1 MSSTSVSASIL
12 RPLKQGL
19 KVCWVWTFPYKK
31 RPITLD
37 FYVKILYT
45 YSINN
50 AERTQHMSVAGKQLW
65 TPDPDI
71 TTEALD
77 AMRVDVLDRI
87 IVARIGLLLR
97 HPFFGNMATR
107 LRIKAA
113 DDWLPTAAVDGRNL
127 FFNTQF
133 FNAMSNQ
140 EIEFVIAHEILH
152 CVFDHLTRRDDRD
165 PMIFNIAADYIVN
178 NILVRDRIGDKPKLV
193 DCYQDF
199 KYDGWASEEVYD
211 DIFEQA
217 KQNGEEFLK
226 ELGELLDEHLD
237 WEGNGEEEGGSGN
250 NGNVSKSQPKYS
262 KEELREIRDE
272 IKENMMTAAQ
282 SSGAG
287 NTPKEIERMISQL
300 TEPKMNWREIIR
312 QSVQSTIRSDYTF
325 SRPSRKGQM
334 SGAILPS
341 MDFEDTIDIAV
352 CIDMSGSIG
361 EVQGKDF
368 LGEVK
373 GIMEEFPDYNI
384 KVWCFDTKV
393 YNEEDFEANDGKDLL
408 DYELMGGGGTDF
420 MANWT
425 YMKEQD
431 YVPKKL
437 IMFTDGYAWDSWG
450 DPDYCDTVFVIHSN
464 RDKGLQGPFGQTVHY
479 DAAA

>member
-1 MSSTSVSASIL
+1 MTTKDTQSE
-12 RPLKQGL
+12 LKN
-19 KVCWVWTFPYKK
+19 F
-31 RPITLD
+31 
-37 FYVKILYT
+37 
-45 YSINN
+45 
-50 AERTQHMSVAGKQLW
+50 

-71 TTEALD
+71 TPEALEE
-77 AMRVDVLDRI
+77 MRVIVMDRI
-87 IVARIGLLLR
+87 ITARIGLLLR

-107 LRIKAA
+107 LRIVAA
-113 DDWLPTAAVDGRNL
+113 DEWLGTAAVDGRNL
-127 FFNTQF
+127 YYNTQF
-133 FNAMSNQ
+133 FNAMNNK
-140 EIEFVIAHEILH
+140 EIEFVVAHEILH
-152 CVFDHLTRRDDRD
+152 MVFDHMGRRDDRD
-165 PMIFNIAADYIVN
+165 PVIYNISADYIVN
-178 NILVRDRIGDKPKLV
+178 NTLVRDRIGTIPSIVK
-193 DCYQDF
+193 CYQDF
-199 KYDGWASEEVYD
+199 KYEGWTSEEVYD
-211 DIFEQA
+211 DVYEQA
-217 KQNGEEFLK
+217 EQNGKEFLK
-226 ELGELLDEHLD
+226 QLGEMLDEHLD
-237 WEGNGEEEGGSGN
+237 ADGDGGESDGDMSEDI
-250 NGNVSKSQPKYS
+250 NGNSTSKSQPKYS
-262 KEELREIRDE
+262 KEEAKQIKDE
-272 IKENMMTAAQ
+272 IKENMISAAQ
-282 SSGAG
+282 SAGAG
-287 NTPKEIERMISQL
+287 NVPGAVARMIKEL

-312 QSVQSTIRSDYTF
+312 QSIQSTIRSDYTF

-341 MDFEDTIDIAV
+341 MDFEQTIDVAV

-384 KVWCFDTKV
+384 KVWCFDTQV
-393 YNEEDFEANDGKDLL
+393 YNEDDFAANDGKDLL

-464 RDKGLQGPFGQTVHY
+464 RDKNLEGPFGTSVHY

>member
-1 MSSTSVSASIL
+1 MTTKDTQSE
-12 RPLKQGL
+12 LKN
-19 KVCWVWTFPYKK
+19 F
-31 RPITLD
+31 
-37 FYVKILYT
+37 
-45 YSINN
+45 
-50 AERTQHMSVAGKQLW
+50 

-71 TTEALD
+71 TPEALEE
-77 AMRVDVLDRI
+77 MRVIVMDRI
-87 IVARIGLLLR
+87 ITARIGLLLR

-107 LRIKAA
+107 LRIVAA
-113 DDWLPTAAVDGRNL
+113 DEWLGTAAVDGRNL
-127 FFNTQF
+127 YYNTQF
-133 FNAMSNQ
+133 FNAMNNK
-140 EIEFVIAHEILH
+140 EIEFVVAHEILH
-152 CVFDHLTRRDDRD
+152 MVFDHIGRREDRN
-165 PMIFNIAADYIVN
+165 PMIYNISADYIVN
-178 NILVRDRIGDKPKLV
+178 NTLVRDRIGTIPSIV
-193 DCYQDF
+193 QCYQDF
-199 KYDGWASEEVYD
+199 KYEGWTSEEVYD
-211 DIFEQA
+211 DVYEEA
-217 KQNGEEFLK
+217 KKNGEEYLK
-226 ELGELLDEHLD
+226 QLGEMLDEHLD
-237 WEGNGEEEGGSGN
+237 MEDGDEGSSDGDMGEDGNGNATSGS
-250 NGNVSKSQPKYS
+250 KPTYS
-262 KEELREIRDE
+262 KEEEKQIKDE
-272 IKENMMTAAQ
+272 IKENMISAAQ
-282 SSGAG
+282 SAGAG
-287 NTPKEIERMISQL
+287 NVPGAVARMIKEL

-341 MDFEDTIDIAV
+341 MDFQDTIDVAV

-361 EVQGKDF
+361 EIQGKDF

-384 KVWCFDTKV
+384 KVWCFDTDV
-393 YNEEDFEANDGKDLL
+393 YNEEDFAANDGKDLL

-464 RDKGLQGPFGQTVHY
+464 RDKNLEGPFGMSVHY